1 MCKPVSRTLSTD
13 LAVISQVRLLDMTYQ
28 IKINQLGFGMRGQS
42 QNAAIISYLQDRS
55 PSR

>member
-1 MCKPVSRTLSTD
+1 MSRTLSTD
-13 LAVISQVRLLDMTYQ
+13 LAVIFQVRLLDLTYQ

-55 PSR
+55 PAR

>member
-1 MCKPVSRTLSTD
+1 MK
-13 LAVISQVRLLDMTYQ
+13 LLDLTYQ

-55 PSR
+55 PAR